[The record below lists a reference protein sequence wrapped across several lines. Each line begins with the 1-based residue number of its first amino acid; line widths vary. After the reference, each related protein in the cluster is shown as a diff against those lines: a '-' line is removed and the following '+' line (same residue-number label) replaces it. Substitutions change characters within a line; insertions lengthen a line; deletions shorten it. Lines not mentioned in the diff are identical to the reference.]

1 MYSSSSGKNLI
12 IQNIDEL
19 IKNGYY
25 ISKDNNGKYCLY
37 YRNPQK
43 ENYKLGILSLRGG
56 NTPPPKGIQGED
68 PGKKDLI
75 LQIPDSSLISNTP
88 LEYEPNNSL
97 NAITQ
102 LEYTPI
108 SKDISTISNL
118 SYQNENSEII
128 FTPVDL
134 GLRNDDC
141 IVDKS
146 DRITTLPQMTIQT
159 KTSHTYASHY
169 QQDNYSLEEEGSFC
183 DASNILNSN
192 NVATTGNVLIIGSG
206 ATVFD
211 KKCDGKCLNRNI
223 AYYVLD
229 EDYFYTIPSRS
240 YSFGLYIRETFTHSY
255 SSTSYIGEYT
265 SIAKELLTAHKNN
278 SGAIVTDDLLA
289 GEYRVWHTIGF
300 GNGRQHV
307 YYDYS
312 TGGSKK
318 ATNRITGEDK
328 YVFPAYKLVSET
340 ETYTTSSGATSTY
353 TSGYH
358 IEDNRT
364 DNSAIFNLGPNSSIE
379 DYAEAFLSGTASV
392 ITSSNPK

>member
-1 MYSSSSGKNLI
+1 MYSSSLGKNLI
-12 IQNIDEL
+12 IQNINEL

-25 ISKDNNGKYCLY
+25 IDKDNNGQYCLY

-75 LQIPDSSLISNTP
+75 LQIPDSSLISNT
-88 LEYEPNNSL
+88 
-97 NAITQ
+97 Q
-102 LEYTPI
+102 LEYNPI
-108 SKDISTISNL
+108 SADISTITNL

-141 IVDKS
+141 IVDKR
-146 DRITTLPQMTIQT
+146 DRIITLPQITIQT

-192 NVATTGNVLIIGSG
+192 KIATTGNILIIGSG

-211 KKCDGKCLNRNI
+211 KKCDGKCLSRDV

-229 EDYFYTIPSRS
+229 ENYFYTIPSKS
-240 YSFGLYIRETFTHSY
+240 YPFGLYIKETFTHSY

-265 SIAKELLTAHKNN
+265 SIAKELLTAHKNS
-278 SGAIVTDDLLA
+278 SGTIITDDLLA
-289 GEYRVWHTIGF
+289 REYRVWRTIGF
-300 GNGRQHV
+300 GNGKQHV

-318 ATNRITGEDK
+318 ATNRITDEDK
-328 YVFPAYKLVSET
+328 YVFPAYRLVSET
-340 ETYTTSSGATSTY
+340 ETYTTSSGTTSTY
-353 TSGYH
+353 ISGYH
-358 IEDNRT
+358 IEDDRT

-379 DYAEAFLSGTASV
+379 DYAEAFLNGTASV